1 MNIIQYTEDHHRFR
15 ERLKVFLAREVTPYA
30 DQWESERMVPREI
43 WRKMGREGFLC
54 PSVPQEYGGLGG
66 DYRYALIVSEEMS
79 HTWITGLAA
88 PLHSDIIVPYIQ
100 SFGSEAQKRKYLPG
114 CVSGDIVTAVAMT
127 EPDAGSDLAGMK
139 TTGVA
144 DGDDIIINGSKTFI
158 SNGVLCD
165 LVIVAATD
173 PAVENKHQSISL
185 YIVDAGTPGF
195 DKGKKLDKMGWHSQ
209 DTSELFFNN
218 CRIPASN
225 RLGQPGGGFL
235 MLMEKLQQERL
246 TCALGGVAAAERICE
261 YTLESCRKIEI
272 NGKPLIKQ
280 QAVQFALVEMSAD
293 IKVGRTFMEKLVE
306 DHVEGLNII
315 VETSMAKYWATDLP
329 NRIADRCLELLG
341 DYGTLES
348 NPIARA
354 RRDAR
359 VMSIFAGTNE
369 IMKNIAAKFMGM

>member
-15 ERLKVFLAREVTPYA
+15 ERLKTFLAREVTPYA
-30 DQWESERMVPREI
+30 DQWEKERMVPREL

-54 PSVPQEYGGLGG
+54 PSVPKEYGGLGG

-100 SFGSEAQKRKYLPG
+100 SFGSEEQKRKYMPG
-114 CVSGDIVTAVAMT
+114 CVSGDIITAVAMT

-139 TTGVA
+139 TTAAA
-144 DGDDIIINGSKTFI
+144 DGDGIVINGSKTFI
-158 SNGVLCD
+158 SNGVYCD
-165 LVIVAATD
+165 LAIVAAID
-173 PAVENKHQSISL
+173 PAVEQKHQAISL
-185 YIVDAGTPGF
+185 YIVEDGTPGF
-195 DKGKKLDKMGWHSQ
+195 KKGRKLDKMGWHSQ
-209 DTSELFFNN
+209 DTAELFFTN
-218 CRIPASN
+218 CRISASN
-225 RLGQPGGGFL
+225 RLGQAGGGFL

-246 TCALGGVAAAERICE
+246 TCVLGGVAAAERIWE
-261 YTLESCRKIEI
+261 YTLETCRNIEI

-341 DYGTLES
+341 DYGVLES

-359 VMSIFAGTNE
+359 VMPIFAGTNE
-369 IMKNIAAKFMGM
+369 IMKNIAARFMGM